1 MACTKEELKQ
11 RIESTPINSNG
22 RAMYSPELRHDAV
35 EYSKEQQAATGDS
48 VGSIATELGLNGWT
62 LQRWHQNER
71 RAQRSGAS
79 FVEVAPKKRGRPP
92 RAGVAVVA
100 PAAAFEVTCPS
111 GFEVRVPARFE
122 ARALRDLLAAL
133 EGR

>member
-11 RIESTPINSNG
+11 RIEATPVNSNG
-22 RAMYSPELRHDAV
+22 RAMYSPELQRDAV
-35 EYSKEQQAATGDS
+35 EYSRAQQVATGGS
-48 VGSIATELGLNGWT
+48 VGAIATELGLNGWT

-79 FVEVAPKKRGRPP
+79 FVEVTPKKRGRPP
-92 RAGVAVVA
+92 KVGSAVVTS
-100 PAAAFEVTCPS
+100 AAAFEVTCPN

-122 ARALRDLLAAL
+122 VRALRDLLAAV

>member
-11 RIESTPINSNG
+11 RVESTPVNSNG
-22 RAMYSPELRHDAV
+22 RAMYSPEVRRDAV
-35 EYSKEQQAATGDS
+35 EYSREQQAATGGS
-48 VGSIATELGLNGWT
+48 VGDIATTLGLNGWT

-71 RAQRSGAS
+71 KGQRGGAS
-79 FVEVAPKKRGRPP
+79 FVEVTSKKRGRPAKASVTP
-92 RAGVAVVA
+92 VLPG
-100 PAAAFEVTCPS
+100 FEVTCPS

-122 ARALRDLLAAL
+122 VRALRDLLAAL

>member
-1 MACTKEELKQ
+1 MTRTKEELKQ
-11 RIESTPINSNG
+11 RVESTPVSSNG
-22 RAMYSPELRHDAV
+22 KAMYSSELRRDVV
-35 EYSKEQQAATGDS
+35 EYSKEQQAARGDS

-71 RAQRSGAS
+71 KAQGSGAS
-79 FVEVAPKKRGRPP
+79 FVEVLPKKRGRPP
-92 RAGVAVVA
+92 KAFVT
-100 PAAAFEVTCPS
+100 PALPGFEVTCPS

-122 ARALRDLLAAL
+122 PRALRELLAAV